1 MSITR
6 SGARIGES
14 KSRALSFQLCA
25 AWRSLGFDRPP
36 RVPHSS
42 QLCRRPGEH
51 STGGSFRCALTALLI
66 SKVDLNSASVAET
79 RVSLTRVGQR
89 KMADNEERQVSSS
102 SAFFSDD
109 VHHYQ
114 PEQDLY
120 SLDDIVD
127 LVGGAQDALERHMAE
142 DGEPRPFAEPREER
156 QPAPV
161 PQVREMEEEGEGEG
175 EGDEEQEEER
185 REEREQLIPDSTASV
200 PRAPSPPAESDA
212 LLLPQPAAQPPVDT
226 HPAPA
231 PASYVPSSPSKAQPQ
246 PLMQFPTDHWD
257 SPCLASQDNTKI
269 SMDSFSKDVAAV
281 GSPGYEPELHS
292 NPSDEDDDLMYEVKK
307 NTNPFDGF
315 SPLADSG
322 SYNFGEIKFDH
333 RATKVSES
341 PTPDL
346 VQYRQSE
353 DLQDSPTSFL
363 DERKTFEKDTKAID
377 SLMQPVSQFSSG
389 LAEEDEDEE
398 EEEED
403 SALPPSLPDILKSSP
418 LNPDKL
424 DSGSSDGSPEEQ
436 SPILERRMMES
447 PNPPINL
454 SANNPF
460 ALDAK
465 VSLLQ
470 EMADEIEVR
479 VSDKPK
485 DEVKS
490 FGAFDL
496 VKEAEETTPPQVK
509 VEEPVKIEQKDWF
522 SSHVSPK
529 MTEKFEPLDFESKKA
544 TTEDSDSE
552 SPTADSLSP
561 VLEAMAKNPASFQVE
576 KSNTKVELE
585 EPEVAEEVSEQEV
598 SSEEFEFIERPP
610 KGVIDEFL
618 EALDTSKF
626 APSKA
631 SELPLDEDVT
641 FEEKGAASFS
651 ASAPVSA
658 EMAGEVPS
666 QSSYRLLT
674 QKSKA
679 ELEKLSVQEAPS
691 HIPPVHSAVRKPEE
705 AAAQKSAEGSKL
717 LKMPSLN
724 ISAVADLVYWRD
736 VKTTGVVFGAALL
749 LLLSLTVCSIVSVC
763 SYVGL
768 ALLSVTVCF
777 RIYKGILQAIQKSDE
792 GHPFKQYLEREV
804 ALSEDMV
811 HKYGD
816 VLLEKINKTVSELR
830 RLFLVEDLVDSIKF
844 AVLMWVLTYVGAIFN
859 GLTLVILAV
868 IAAFSCPIIYEKHQA
883 QIDHYLA
890 LINNQIKDVIGKI
903 QAKVPGMKRKPE

>member
-231 PASYVPSSPSKAQPQ
+231 PAS
-246 PLMQFPTDHWD
+246 L
-257 SPCLASQDNTKI
+257 
-269 SMDSFSKDVAAV
+269 
-281 GSPGYEPELHS
+281 
-292 NPSDEDDDLMYEVKK
+292 
-307 NTNPFDGF
+307 
-315 SPLADSG
+315 
-322 SYNFGEIKFDH
+322 
-333 RATKVSES
+333 
-341 PTPDL
+341 
-346 VQYRQSE
+346 
-353 DLQDSPTSFL
+353 
-363 DERKTFEKDTKAID
+363 
-377 SLMQPVSQFSSG
+377 
-389 LAEEDEDEE
+389 
-398 EEEED
+398 
-403 SALPPSLPDILKSSP
+403 
-418 LNPDKL
+418 
-424 DSGSSDGSPEEQ
+424 
-436 SPILERRMMES
+436 
-447 PNPPINL
+447 
-454 SANNPF
+454 
-460 ALDAK
+460 
-465 VSLLQ
+465 
-470 EMADEIEVR
+470 
-479 VSDKPK
+479 
-485 DEVKS
+485 
-490 FGAFDL
+490 
-496 VKEAEETTPPQVK
+496 
-509 VEEPVKIEQKDWF
+509 
-522 SSHVSPK
+522 
-529 MTEKFEPLDFESKKA
+529 
-544 TTEDSDSE
+544 
-552 SPTADSLSP
+552 
-561 VLEAMAKNPASFQVE
+561 
-576 KSNTKVELE
+576 
-585 EPEVAEEVSEQEV
+585 
-598 SSEEFEFIERPP
+598 
-610 KGVIDEFL
+610 
-618 EALDTSKF
+618 
-626 APSKA
+626 
-631 SELPLDEDVT
+631 
-641 FEEKGAASFS
+641 
-651 ASAPVSA
+651 
-658 EMAGEVPS
+658 
-666 QSSYRLLT
+666 
-674 QKSKA
+674 
-679 ELEKLSVQEAPS
+679 
-691 HIPPVHSAVRKPEE
+691 
-705 AAAQKSAEGSKL
+705 
-717 LKMPSLN
+717 
-724 ISAVADLVYWRD
+724 ADLVYWRD